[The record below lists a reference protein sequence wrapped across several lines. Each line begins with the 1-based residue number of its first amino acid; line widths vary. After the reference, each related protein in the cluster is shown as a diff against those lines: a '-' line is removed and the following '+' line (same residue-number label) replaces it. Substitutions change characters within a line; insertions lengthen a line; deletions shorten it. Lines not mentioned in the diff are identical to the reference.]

1 MTRIKALFTLVTL
14 PLYLPVA
21 IVKTIIAEQK
31 RAAAVEAGL
40 YTKRDAVYDAWDAYD
55 AYDAAA
61 DAAYAAYKAAH
72 ADADAAWVAWDAK
85 QEETQEENTN
95 D

>member
-40 YTKRDAVYDAWDAYD
+40 YAKLEAANDAYD
-55 AYDAAA
+55 AYDAA
-61 DAAYAAYKAAH
+61 YA
-72 ADADAAWVAWDAK
+72 AWDAK
-85 QEETQEENTN
+85 LKKTQEENA
-95 D
+95 DD

>member
-21 IVKTIIAEQK
+21 IVKTIIAERK

-40 YTKRDAVYDAWDAYD
+40 SAKRDAVYDAYDATSDAYD
-55 AYDAAA
+55 DAYDDW
-61 DAAYAAYKAAH
+61 DAASRAYH
-72 ADADAAWVAWDAK
+72 AELNK
-85 QEETQEENTN
+85 TQEENT
-95 D
+95 